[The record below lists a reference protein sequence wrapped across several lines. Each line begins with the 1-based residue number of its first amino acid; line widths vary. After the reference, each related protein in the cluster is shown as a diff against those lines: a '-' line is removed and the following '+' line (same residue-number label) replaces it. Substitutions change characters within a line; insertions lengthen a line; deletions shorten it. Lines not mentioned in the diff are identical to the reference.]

1 MADLIVVL
9 DQCTVVESGTHRDLV
24 AAGGR
29 YASLYRRQADA
40 YA

>member
-9 DQCTVVESGTHRDLV
+9 DGARLVESGTHEALM

-29 YASLYRRQADA
+29 YAELYRLQATA
-40 YA
+40 YR